1 MVELIQPFRFTMK
14 LKSIALTILPALT
27 KAYRGDMTHYTPGL
41 GSCGYTNGPQDFVV
55 ALSVSMMANPPNPN
69 NNPKCG
75 TYIDIFNEAKG
86 THQRA
91 MIVDTCWG
99 CGEQDIDVSDSLFYA
114 VAPDGDGRV
123 HGIEWS
129 GDAVGGLVVQGVR
142 QGESGSEL

>member
-1 MVELIQPFRFTMK
+1 
-14 LKSIALTILPALT
+14 
-27 KAYRGDMTHYTPGL
+27 
-41 GSCGYTNGPQDFVV
+41 
-55 ALSVSMMANPPNPN
+55 
-69 NNPKCG
+69 
-75 TYIDIFNEAKG
+75 
-86 THQRA
+86 